1 MNVRT
6 PTERVYRVC
15 EWLDERDAKGK
26 RANYEKFRGIM
37 RMCHRAVDD
46 GRTVQRGFAYY
57 MALELGWTIT
67 EAEDMFKRDND
78 FWSVLTRYMVMLS
91 PRLARC
97 IDFNTAPIDDVP
109 MQDIWHE
116 IVNPNTVFFAESW
129 KEAKQAVKLGDV
141 TAL

>member
-26 RANYEKFRGIM
+26 RANYEKFKGIM
-37 RMCHRAVDD
+37 RMCH
-46 GRTVQRGFAYY
+46 
-57 MALELGWTIT
+57 
-67 EAEDMFKRDND
+67 D